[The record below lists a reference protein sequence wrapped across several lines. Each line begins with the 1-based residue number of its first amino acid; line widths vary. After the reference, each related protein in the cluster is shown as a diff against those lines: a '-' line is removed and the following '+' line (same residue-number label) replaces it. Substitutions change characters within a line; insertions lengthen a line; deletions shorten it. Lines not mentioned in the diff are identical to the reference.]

1 MTTTPKER
9 PDTPPADVA
18 EPRDHQSDAPPV
30 STAQEISDLTE
41 SDMVTVLYNY
51 GNPAVAKHQY
61 LGGLDGIVKF
71 ERGVAKN
78 IPLRV
83 ARAWQ
88 KGINTDGR
96 PCIPTKV
103 ILLRNDA
110 VEADYVAVTGLSDDP
125 ISPERAAVTLRG
137 MSMPQLIQLL
147 GHDDAVLLVE
157 ELAKT
162 LGMNVSSAFKGGR
175 FPNR

>member
-1 MTTTPKER
+1 MTTTKDR
-9 PDTPPADVA
+9 PEAPQASATKPNDDP
-18 EPRDHQSDAPPV
+18 QDAPSLPR
-30 STAQEISDLTE
+30 AQEISDLTE

-51 GNPAVAKHQY
+51 GNPAVAKQQY

-78 IPLRV
+78 ISLRV

-88 KGINTDGR
+88 NGINIDGR

-110 VEADYVAVTGLSDDP
+110 VEADYIAATGLSDDP
-125 ISPERAAVTLRG
+125 MSPERAAVTLRG
-137 MSMPQLIQLL
+137 MNMPQLIQLL

-157 ELAKT
+157 ELAKA
-162 LGMNVSSAFKGGR
+162 LGMSISSAFRGGR